1 MNELVNEFEDVF
13 QSYARIAAEFSRIV
27 QVDDSEDSQ
36 ALIQSILD
44 NRNCLTEIQL
54 INKRMVSLYS
64 IWEQHRYELGESDSE
79 KIRNIIEA
87 VRKQA
92 QQLEKICDFKA
103 QQVETQRN
111 RLAQELQNIGKG
123 SRYLKMINPIQQ
135 NFPKFIDSAI

>member
-1 MNELVNEFEDVF
+1 MNELADEFENVF
-13 QSYARIAAEFSRIV
+13 QSYARIASEFSRIV

-64 IWEQHRYELGESDSE
+64 IWEQSRYELGESDSE

-92 QQLEKICDFKA
+92 QQLEKICDLKA

-123 SRYLKMINPIQQ
+123 SRYLKMIKPIQQ